1 MDIEQEIHHIKDRN
15 QRVEA
20 EKAWETSLTRK
31 GAILILTYVLASIVM
46 YIIGVPAPY
55 LNAIIPTLGFFLS
68 TLSIGWIKRIWL
80 LKIFTKP

>member
-20 EKAWETSLTRK
+20 EKAWKTSLTRK